1 MIVVSISL
9 ILSFIE
15 SICVLIL
22 LFRCFF
28 VGIHNWNVSMVFLI
42 LRRRHMQCNSN
53 LLTNTSRGNGMNK
66 AILIWF
72 SNDWQEDVIHNSE
85 RATQKRQTTWEDWRV
100 FSQIGS
106 PLVIKHTEKS
116 NRMSK
121 RGEIITTPINQ
132 ETINAM
138 FLWMRH
144 LMNRWNIY
152 RKSRKSP
159 AIKQSRSFRR
169 RNPLM
174 SLVPL
179 YSVRC
184 YSNPRISLFCCDSSV
199 SMDEST
205 TPR

>member
-85 RATQKRQTTWEDWRV
+85 RATQKRQTTWEDWRL

-116 NRMSK
+116 NRMS
-121 RGEIITTPINQ
+121 
-132 ETINAM
+132 ET
-138 FLWMRH
+138 
-144 LMNRWNIY
+144 
-152 RKSRKSP
+152 
-159 AIKQSRSFRR
+159 R
-169 RNPLM
+169 RNNNDPNQPGNDQRH
-174 SLVPL
+174 VPMNATFNEQVEYL
-179 YSVRC
+179 QKIKEIACHQAVSFLQKKESFNV
-184 YSNPRISLFCCDSSV
+184 IGSSV
-199 SMDEST
+199 
-205 TPR
+205 